1 MDVTITYL
9 IHKMYT
15 SFFLVIDPNVF
26 QMAEKKLCQ
35 FGQKYRL
42 MNIVTASFNNTVSQ
56 ITEMSVF
63 IKHSI

>member
-1 MDVTITYL
+1 
-9 IHKMYT
+9 
-15 SFFLVIDPNVF
+15 
-26 QMAEKKLCQ
+26 MAEKKLCQ

>member
-1 MDVTITYL
+1 
-9 IHKMYT
+9 MYT